1 MASVPEA
8 ATEIRIEG
16 LSQGYRGDLPPHKIP
31 PGSSP
36 SLRNVVVANGQ
47 VRSLPGWTVLSDTYS
62 TKGAII
68 HLTQWQAL
76 PYVTWDPIVAI
87 WGPHFDSGFK
97 AGFVRLY
104 DPLTPAWY
112 DITPTDYAVQL
123 WSTDYLFLAP
133 PTTCISPDQQLIL
146 TNTAGVWRWEPEAQ
160 DDPLNPGIMEA
171 LPGLTDAGIQ
181 SAFTC
186 ASFGPHL
193 ILGAVQIDDVWYG
206 ERYYWSQTNNSEL
219 WTIGF
224 NEDTE
229 VTSLAGFADLP
240 FNQSQQSV
248 VIIRMEPLRD
258 YLLIYTKEM
267 VFSLEFVGSPFIW
280 VRRPLQNGFG
290 LRSWDSIVN
299 MGDRHIVAAW
309 DGDIYEF
316 NGVEKQ
322 SIGAPVRDWLNRAV
336 EGANGG
342 YIRGFRRFKDD
353 SAVFYFST
361 NSSTPLRPD
370 TAIVWNTKERAW
382 TIEDFPFMVGKN
394 VTTEGVDGNLVVID
408 TYKTINSLSGTIDDL
423 PTTYGSGGYVA
434 IDGLS
439 QQPVV
444 RNQDQI
450 SVNQEIMGGYDGILY
465 KRDGWNKAGSDMT
478 CRWRTHVFSGDP
490 SGQDTARRV
499 NHWCNVFVGALN
511 EGLGWLEEE
520 ALNVLAATSY
530 TITVNLYTSDRPNVD
545 WDSLSVTQSQTI
557 TIGASPT
564 TDPWLPFRANAR
576 WAQIEVTATSTFTD
590 GGEDPDTYDD
600 RPWVLEELIAYAIRM
615 GRR

>member
-8 ATEIRIEG
+8 ARETRIAN

-47 VRSLPGWTVLSDTYS
+47 VRSLPGWQVVSDTYD

-87 WGPHFDSGFK
+87 WGPHLDSGFK
-97 AGFVRLY
+97 PGFVRIY

-112 DITPTDYAVQL
+112 DITPSDYAVQL
-123 WSTDYLFLAP
+123 WSDDYLFLAP
-133 PTTCISPDQQLIL
+133 PSTCISPDQYLIL
-146 TNTAGVWRWEPEAQ
+146 TNTAGVWSWEPEEA
-160 DDPLNPGIMEA
+160 DDPLNPGAMVT
-171 LPGLTDAGIQ
+171 LDGLSDAGID

-193 ILGAVQIDDVWYG
+193 ILGAVQVDGQWYG
-206 ERYYWSQTNNSEL
+206 ERYYWSQTNNSKL

-229 VTSLAGFADLP
+229 IESLAGFADLP

-322 SIGAPVRDWLNRAV
+322 SIGAPIRDYLNRAV
-336 EGANGG
+336 KGADGG

-361 NSSTPLRPD
+361 TPETPLQPD
-370 TAIVWNTKERAW
+370 TAVVWNTKERAW
-382 TIEDFPFMVGKN
+382 TIEDFPFMVGRN
-394 VTTEGVDGNLVVID
+394 VTTEGVDGNLRTKDGYRSIQ
-408 TYKTINSLSGTIDDL
+408 SLTGTIDDL
-423 PTTYGSGGYVA
+423 PTTYSITT
-434 IDGLS
+434 IDELS
-439 QQPVV
+439 QRPVV

-450 SVNQEIMGGYDGILY
+450 SINQEIMGGYDGVLY
-465 KRDGWNKAGSDMT
+465 KRDGWTKNGSDMT
-478 CRWRTHVFSGDP
+478 CRWRTHVFG
-490 SGQDTARRV
+490 GGGEQDTARRV
-499 NHWCNVFVGALN
+499 SHWCNVFVGALN

-520 ALNVLAATSY
+520 ALNAAAPTSY
-530 TITVNLYTSDRPNVD
+530 TITVNLYTANRPNVD
-545 WDSLSVTQSQTI
+545 WDSLSVSQSRTL

-564 TDPWLPFRANAR
+564 TDPWLPFRVNAR
-576 WAQIEVTATSTFTD
+576 WAQVEITATSTYTA
-590 GGEDPDTYDD
+590 DPEAFDD
-600 RPWVLEELIAYAIRM
+600 RPWALEEVIAYAINM